1 MKKKYALAL
10 LLTVSMAFAAC
21 GQKTD
26 NYPEES
32 SFLTEQPGGV
42 QVTSLGALD
51 GVWFNSDGDLLEF
64 DSTTESYRYQTYY
77 GRVGSGEYSLVQEDL
92 PMLEFDG
99 FLYDF
104 TLEEGDM
111 LVLHQNG
118 SGDAESLDGMCFWW
132 DEEDDLM
139 SWDII
144 DMDGVWQDAEGETLV
159 IDRNRMEYLA
169 CTSEMFRTGT
179 IYDNYDGKGLYLYLN
194 GYAYVCPGTDGF
206 SFTLAFEPSEYEEA
220 NGTFTGVFSD
230 NIEEFVYDPAQDWGD
245 DWMTSLWD

>member
-10 LLTVSMAFAAC
+10 LLAVSMAFAAC

-26 NYPEES
+26 NDPEES
-32 SFLTEQPGGV
+32 SFLTEQLGGV

-51 GVWFNSDGDLLEF
+51 GVWFNSD
-64 DSTTESYRYQTYY
+64 
-77 GRVGSGEYSLVQEDL
+77 
-92 PMLEFDG
+92 
-99 FLYDF
+99 
-104 TLEEGDM
+104 
-111 LVLHQNG
+111 
-118 SGDAESLDGMCFWW
+118 
-132 DEEDDLM
+132 DDLM